1 MPAELLL
8 SLPRHDSAAG
18 IARQAIQSQLAGD
31 LGRERTGDLALVV
44 SELVTNAVAHGR
56 GAISLRLQVAGDG
69 VHGEVI
75 DDGGGFEQE
84 VRDRGPDD
92 FDGRGLQIVD
102 ALSTRWGIHEGTTH
116 VWFELARPEA
126 PPKLTDPKL
135 GDDERPAALD
145 EPPAA
150 A

>member
-1 MPAELLL
+1 MPAELHL

-18 IARQAIQSQLAGD
+18 IARQAIHAQLAGE

-56 GAISLRLQVAGDG
+56 GAISLRLQVEGDR
-69 VHGEVI
+69 VHGEVV

-126 PPKLTDPKL
+126 PTKLTDPKL
-135 GDDERPAALD
+135 GDDARPAALD
-145 EPPAA
+145 KPPAA